1 MTKAKEAK
9 EPKTYNLKPKT
20 LRRQGWEDGYMGRD
34 SRNPQCTQYTEGY
47 WRGIEDAM
55 LDE

>member
-1 MTKAKEAK
+1 MTKTKEAK
-9 EPKTYNLKPKT
+9 EPKTYNIKPKT
-20 LRRQGWEDGYMGRD
+20 LWRQGWEDGYMGRD
-34 SRNPQCTQYTEGY
+34 SKEPSNPQYTEGF

>member
-1 MTKAKEAK
+1 MTKTKEAK

-20 LRRQGWEDGYMGRD
+20 MWEKGWEDGYMGRQEKEK
-34 SRNPQCTQYTEGY
+34 NPKYADGY
-47 WRGIEDAM
+47 WVGVQQSM

>member
-20 LRRQGWEDGYMGRD
+20 LWRQGWEDGYMGR
-34 SRNPQCTQYTEGY
+34 SNNQPQNPQYADGY

>member
-9 EPKTYNLKPKT
+9 EPKTYSIKPKT
-20 LRRQGWEDGYMGRD
+20 LWRQGWEDGYMGRD
-34 SRNPQCTQYTEGY
+34 SRNPQCTEYTEGF

>member
-1 MTKAKEAK
+1 MKTK
-9 EPKTYNLKPKT
+9 EPKTFSVKLKT
-20 LRRQGWEDGYMGRD
+20 LWRQGWEDGYMGRECNKPE
-34 SRNPQCTQYTEGY
+34 NPQYADGY

>member
-20 LRRQGWEDGYMGRD
+20 LWRQGWEDGYMGRD
-34 SRNPQCTQYTEGY
+34 SKEPSNPQYTEGY